1 MFGWK
6 LIINK
11 ITFMKQNKYLPELVI
26 AWILTV
32 ALVVGLTSCTI
43 TRNTSTRSPRAQ
55 GESEWKYVE
64 LKGNK
69 H

>member
-1 MFGWK
+1 
-6 LIINK
+6 
-11 ITFMKQNKYLPELVI
+11 MKQNKYLPELVI
-26 AWILTV
+26 GWILIV
-32 ALVVGLTSCTI
+32 ALVVGLTSCTS
-43 TRNTSTRSPRAQ
+43 TRKTSTRSPRAQ